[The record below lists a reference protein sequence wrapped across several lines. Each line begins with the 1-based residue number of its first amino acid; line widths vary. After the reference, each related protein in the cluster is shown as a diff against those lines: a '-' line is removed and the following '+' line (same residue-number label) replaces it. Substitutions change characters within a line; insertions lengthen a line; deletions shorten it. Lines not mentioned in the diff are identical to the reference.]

1 MEKVIK
7 NTIVTK
13 TFISRSVA
21 GYEKIIKLS
30 AITSICRNKKEL
42 QIETISGTVFYL
54 DFDSEAE
61 AEAIVDSVRYYL

>member
-21 GYEKIIKLS
+21 GYEKIIKLG

-54 DFDSEAE
+54 DLDSEAE